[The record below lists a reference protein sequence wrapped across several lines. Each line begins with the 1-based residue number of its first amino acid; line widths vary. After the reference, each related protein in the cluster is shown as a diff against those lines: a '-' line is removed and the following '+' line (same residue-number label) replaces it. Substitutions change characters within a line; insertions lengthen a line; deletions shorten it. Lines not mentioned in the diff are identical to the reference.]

1 MFLVK
6 EGNTPVMNQC
16 EFPLIVVRYPY
27 NRQIHPTEHYDNQ
40 VATYML
46 IDVLSGNM
54 GCQVVKGG
62 ILDYLHFW
70 PKINIIKELF
80 YFINRRSTGCQK
92 GPTYDF

>member
-6 EGNTPVMNQC
+6 EGNTPVMNMC

-27 NRQIHPTEHYDNQ
+27 NRQIHPEEHYRNQ

-46 IDVLSGNM
+46 IDVNSGNM
-54 GCQVVKGG
+54 GYQVVKGG

-70 PKINIIKELF
+70 PKINIIK
-80 YFINRRSTGCQK
+80 
-92 GPTYDF
+92 

>member
-40 VATYML
+40 VATYMV
-46 IDVLSGNM
+46 IDVHSGLAPM
-54 GCQVVKGG
+54 VKISPCQRKL
-62 ILDYLHFW
+62 IK
-70 PKINIIKELF
+70 KISG
-80 YFINRRSTGCQK
+80 RS
-92 GPTYDF
+92 

>member
-27 NRQIHPTEHYDNQ
+27 NRQIHPDQHYDNQ

-46 IDVLSGNM
+46 IDVHSGTAEYPSDRTI
-54 GCQVVKGG
+54 
-62 ILDYLHFW
+62 IL
-70 PKINIIKELF
+70 I
-80 YFINRRSTGCQK
+80 
-92 GPTYDF
+92 